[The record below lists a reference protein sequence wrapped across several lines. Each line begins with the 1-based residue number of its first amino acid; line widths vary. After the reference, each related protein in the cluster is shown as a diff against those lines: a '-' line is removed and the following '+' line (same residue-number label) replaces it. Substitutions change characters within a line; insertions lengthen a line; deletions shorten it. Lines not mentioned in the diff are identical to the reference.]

1 MSYVSLRLLKP
12 ECDLSSSGWCD
23 EGLGSQASRAL
34 SQLYC
39 VTVPPKGMKRT
50 PHIQPVSAPTFAYC
64 FYLLKAILESHGNA
78 CSTDSAVQET
88 VMLKS
93 LKVIATH
100 AQLRMAQ
107 SDSESQVDEVS
118 HIIIAFFS
126 VLKVINSLKYVTIIP
141 LSHAVYSFTGQ
152 QIFCK
157 IKIKSNNGD

>member
-1 MSYVSLRLLKP
+1 
-12 ECDLSSSGWCD
+12 
-23 EGLGSQASRAL
+23 
-34 SQLYC
+34 
-39 VTVPPKGMKRT
+39 
-50 PHIQPVSAPTFAYC
+50 
-64 FYLLKAILESHGNA
+64 
-78 CSTDSAVQET
+78 
-88 VMLKS
+88 MLKS

-118 HIIIAFFS
+118 HIIIAYFS